1 MNNGEI
7 KKWYLAFRKKRAWLL
22 LLVPISL
29 IMLWVVQKN
38 EEIAEHIFARGIY
51 KYLSQGL
58 SRFTGIFPFSLM
70 EVEII
75 ILPVLALIYIVY
87 FIWKLVKLKQ
97 NKQNSIGYFITKEFI
112 NVGCFLSVVLF
123 LYMLF
128 AGVNYN
134 RYTFADYSGL
144 EIKES
149 SVKELYNLNKHL
161 ATEAVKL
168 RTELQEVKEQDANSS
183 ITIENSSWTDLTKEA
198 NAAFDNL
205 SKQYPVLGG
214 NYGTPKPVHFS
225 RVMSSMEITG
235 IFWPFTLEANVNV
248 DVPEYTIPA
257 TMLHELAHLRGY
269 MREDEANFIAYLA
282 SQQSDNPAI
291 KYSGVML
298 ALTYVSNQLYLQD
311 QELYDNI
318 TKLYNTGMI
327 ADLRENYYYWQPF
340 EDTAISTISSNMNDS
355 YLKANSQKDGVKSYG
370 RMVDLLL
377 ADYRSKLK

>member
-1 MNNGEI
+1 MNTGEI

-70 EVEII
+70 EIEII
-75 ILPVLALIYIVY
+75 LLPVIALSYIIYI
-87 FIWKLVKLKQ
+87 IWKVFKIKQ
-97 NKQNSIGYFITKEFI
+97 NRQKSIGYFAAKELI
-112 NVGCFLSVVLF
+112 NIGCLLSVILF

-128 AGVNYN
+128 AGVNYY
-134 RYTFADYSGL
+134 RYTFASYSGL

-149 SVKELYNLNKHL
+149 SVEELYNLNKQL
-161 ATEAVKL
+161 ATEAAKL
-168 RTELQEVKEQDANSS
+168 RSELLDKNSKDLNS
-183 ITIENSSWTDLTKEA
+183 ALIIEKRNWTDYAKEA

-205 SKQYPVLGG
+205 SKKYPVLGG
-214 NYGTPKPVHFS
+214 SYGSPKLVHFS
-225 RVMSSMEITG
+225 RFMSSMEITG
-235 IFWPFTLEANVNV
+235 IFWPFTLEANVNI

-257 TMLHELAHLRGY
+257 TMLHELAHLRGF

-282 SQQSDNPAI
+282 SQQSDNSVI
-291 KYSGVML
+291 QYSGVML
-298 ALTYVSNQLYLQD
+298 ALTYVSNQLYLHDQD
-311 QELYDNI
+311 LYNNI

-327 ADLRENYYYWQPF
+327 ADFRENYYYWQPF
-340 EDTAISTISSNMNDS
+340 EDTAISTISSNMNDT
-355 YLKANSQKDGVKSYG
+355 YLKANNQEDGVKSYG

-377 ADYRSKLK
+377 AEYRSKLK